1 MLTQNGEAL
10 LRDFATRNY
19 KKEILTLANDVY
31 YFMGYGHS
39 NATLIVGDEACIL
52 IDALDGV
59 AAAECLKEAIAT
71 VTDKPVATIIYTHS
85 HQDHTGGAAAFKDT
99 AKEVIAFAPCKTP
112 LAFMKTMAPEFGR
125 RMTRQFGFTLP
136 DDDNYITQGLGPR
149 QDGGECKPLPVT
161 ELISEDEVT
170 LERYGRTLVLKAAP
184 GETDDT
190 LLAWLPEEKILC
202 CGDNFYPCWPNL
214 YAIRGSEYRDVAAW
228 VDSLELLR
236 SYGAEVL
243 LPGHSVAYTDAKKI
257 DTMLYNYAA
266 AIRFILEETLDGL
279 ADGKTTDELAHS
291 VRLPDAFAMLP
302 YLGEHYGS
310 VDWSVRGIAAGYQG
324 WFDGNPTS
332 LHPLS
337 PYKRATKEVAMMGGA
352 EAILAEINKALAEGE
367 EQWALELCDKL
378 LNAQE
383 ETATAKEKKI
393 QALWSISKKETSAN
407 GRHYYQTCAQ
417 EMAKEKE

>member
-1 MLTQNGEAL
+1 MLTSNGEAL
-10 LRDFATRNY
+10 LRTYASQFNTTETVPL
-19 KKEILTLANDVY
+19 KNDVY
-31 YFMGYGHS
+31 YFVGYGHS

-52 IDALDGV
+52 IDALDSDTSG
-59 AAAECLKEAIAT
+59 ERLRHAIGA
-71 VTDKPVATIIYTHS
+71 VTDKPVRTLIYTHS
-85 HQDHTGGAAAFKDT
+85 HPDHTGGAGVFKDT
-99 AKEVIAFAPCKTP
+99 VEEVIAFAPYKTT
-112 LAFMKTMAPEFGR
+112 LAHMKTIMPEFGR
-125 RMTRQFGFTLP
+125 RMARQFGVTLP
-136 DDDNYITQGLGPR
+136 NDDEYITQGIGPR
-149 QDGGECKPLPVT
+149 QDSGDSKPLPVT
-161 ELISEDEVT
+161 ELVEGGEIT
-170 LERYGRTLVLKAAP
+170 LTRYGRTLVLHAAP

-214 YAIRGSEYRDVAAW
+214 YAIRGSEYRDVAQW

-243 LPGHSVAYTDAKKI
+243 LPGHSHAYTGAKKI

-266 AIRFILEETLDGL
+266 AIRYVLEETLDGL
-279 ADGKTTDELAHS
+279 ADGKTTDELAQS
-291 VRLPDAFAMLP
+291 VTLPDAFAMLP

-337 PYKRATKEVAMMGGA
+337 PKNRATKEIALMGGA
-352 EAILAEINKALAEGE
+352 DALLAEIDKALEGGE

-378 LNAQE
+378 LNAGDKALE
-383 ETATAKEKKI
+383 AKQKKI
-393 QALWSISKKETSAN
+393 QALWAISKKETSAN

-417 EMAKEKE
+417 ELAKED